1 MGYSMNTKY
10 TYDIKK
16 YRFRE
21 LMSELYE
28 MDELENIHKV
38 KPEWVK
44 EEYKKL
50 NVHDENTTDFH
61 DIFFN

>member
-28 MDELENIHKV
+28 MDELENRHSPLKI
-38 KPEWVK
+38 
-44 EEYKKL
+44 
-50 NVHDENTTDFH
+50 
-61 DIFFN
+61 